1 MVPVFTSF
9 CRKTGAVKLDII
21 EKYAEFLKKNGVEG
35 ILVNGTTGEGICM
48 DINERKAVAEAW
60 VKAAKTTKQTIMIQ
74 VGGCCLKEVK
84 ELARHAESL
93 GVSSILCLPELYLKP
108 NTVDELVSYLYS
120 VSTAAP
126 NTPLLYYHIPS
137 FTKVN
142 LNMEEFLKVGSA
154 KIPTL
159 SGAKL
164 TFNDLQEGSRCLEVH
179 NGELAL
185 FLGSDEL
192 LAAAYF
198 IGFDSSIATTLNM
211 FADLVINIQK
221 KVNSGENAEALAL
234 QKKLTKAVLA
244 ITQYGSWVPTM
255 KVAMNLVAGF
265 DFGEPREPQVA
276 LTEEQ
281 IKSMKKDLNDLG
293 FLNKK

>member
-9 CRKTGAVKLDII
+9 CRKTGVVKLDII
-21 EKYAEFLKKNGVEG
+21 EKYAEFLKKSGVEG

-48 DINERKAVAEAW
+48 DLNERKAVAEAW
-60 VKAAKTTKQTIMIQ
+60 VKAAKKTNQTIMIQ

-93 GVSSILCLPELYLKP
+93 GVSSLLCLPELYLKP

-126 NTPLLYYHIPS
+126 NTPLCYYHIPS
-137 FTKVN
+137 FTKVD
-142 LNMEEFLKVGSA
+142 LNMEEFLKVGGA

-159 SGAKL
+159 AGVKL
-164 TFNDLQEGSRCLEVH
+164 TYNNLEEGSRCLEVE
-179 NGELAL
+179 NGEYAL
-185 FLGSDEL
+185 FLGNDQL

-221 KVNSGENAEALAL
+221 KADSGENAEALAL

-244 ITQYGSWVPTM
+244 ITKYGSWVPAM

-281 IKSMKKDLNDLG
+281 LQSMKKDLDDLG
-293 FLNKK
+293 LLKKK